1 MFQVS
6 GVCEAK
12 LQIILS
18 NHDLCSSKILSM
30 EIINVIL
37 MYFWPIACVISPKIF
52 YWISKFPFKVLMF

>member
-37 MYFWPIACVISPKIF
+37 IYVWPIACVISPKIF
-52 YWISKFPFKVLMF
+52 

>member
-12 LQIILS
+12 LHIILS

-37 MYFWPIACVISPKIF
+37 IYVWPIACVISPNIF
-52 YWISKFPFKVLMF
+52 